1 MLKKTLYSGIGLL
14 LIALAFL
21 VFNLI
26 SGVLFSHARLDLTE
40 QKLYTLSEGTIRI
53 LNSLQQP
60 VELQFFF
67 SDELARDVP
76 ALRNYARRV
85 EEMLKTYVDRSAGKI
100 TLKRIDPKPFSEE
113 EDQAAELGLQGVP
126 MQQMGDNLY
135 FGLVGR
141 SALGD
146 SESREAIPFFQ
157 QDREAFLE
165 YEISRLIQGLAQTER
180 PLVGILSGLAMEGG
194 FDFRTQQ
201 PTGPWVILEEVRQ
214 MFRLQALPPATTQ
227 IPDDVSVLMLVH
239 PKELPEP
246 TLYAIDQFVL
256 RGGKLLAFVDPYSE
270 VDASMDLS
278 ALQEDIKPIH
288 NSNVEALFK
297 AWGLRLVPDR
307 VVADQSYAISVNVD
321 GQSRPVRHPAWL
333 SLSSS
338 ALDKQD
344 VVSSELDVLTM
355 ATVGALE
362 PLPNA
367 TTRFTPLVHSSQEA
381 LLVDT
386 QRLANLNN
394 PRELVKGLKASGTNY
409 TLAAR
414 VQGPVQSAFPSGI
427 EGRPEGL
434 KSADSINVIVVADT
448 DFLADRMWVQV
459 QEFFGQSIPTPW
471 ADNASL
477 VINALDNLAGSDAL
491 ISVRSRGRY
500 SRPFTRVEAIQRDA
514 EEQFREKEERLQ
526 QRLMATEQRL
536 VELQGANAQA
546 LEMSPEQQRTL
557 QQFLQEKLAIRK
569 ELREVRYDLNAD
581 IEALGRSLKFI
592 NIALM
597 PLLLTLGAL
606 FWLWRQRRIKPTFVD

>member
-1 MLKKTLYSGIGLL
+1 MLKRTLYSGIGLL

-21 VFNLI
+21 VFNLL
-26 SGVLFSHARLDLTE
+26 SGLLFSQARLDLTQ

-53 LNSLQQP
+53 LNNLQRP
-60 VELQFFF
+60 IELQFFF
-67 SDELARDVP
+67 SDELARDLP

-113 EDQAAELGLQGVP
+113 EDRAAELGLQGVP

-135 FGLVGR
+135 FGLVGGHP
-141 SALGD
+141 SEGD
-146 SESREAIPFFQ
+146 TTEAIPFFQ

-165 YEISRLIQGLAQTER
+165 YEISRLIQSLAQTER
-180 PLVGILSGLAMEGG
+180 PLVGILSGLPMEGG

-201 PTGPWVILEEVRQ
+201 PTGPWVVLEEVRQ
-214 MFRLQALPPATTQ
+214 MFRLQALPPATNQ
-227 IPDDVSVLMLVH
+227 IPDEVSVLMLVH
-239 PKELPEP
+239 PKDLSES
-246 TLYAIDQFVL
+246 TRYAIDQFVL
-256 RGGKLLAFVDPYSE
+256 RGGKLLVFVDPYSE
-270 VDASMDLS
+270 VDSSMDLA
-278 ALQEDIKPIH
+278 ALQEDSPPIH
-288 NSNVEALFK
+288 HSNLETLFQ
-297 AWGLRLVPDR
+297 AWGLRLIPDR
-307 VVADQSYAISVNVD
+307 VVADPAYAISVNLD
-321 GQSRPVRHPAWL
+321 GQKRPVRHPVLL
-333 SLSSS
+333 SLPAR

-344 VVSSELDVLTM
+344 IVSSELDMLNV
-355 ATVGALE
+355 ATIGALE
-362 PLPNA
+362 PLPDA
-367 TTRFTPLVHSSQEA
+367 ATRFTPLVRSSEEA

-386 QRLANLNN
+386 QRLFNLNN
-394 PRELVKGLKASGTNY
+394 PRDLLRGLKASGTAY

-414 VQGPVQSAFPSGI
+414 VQGPAKSAFPEGV
-427 EGRPEGL
+427 EGRVEGL

-448 DFLADRMWVQV
+448 DLLADRLWVQV
-459 QEFFGQSIPTPW
+459 QEFFGQPIPTPW

-546 LEMSPEQQRTL
+546 LEMSPEQQHTL

-606 FWLWRQRRIKPTFVD
+606 FWLWRHRRVRPTFLD